1 MRLMWAPII
10 VTKETALSQ
19 RFLPRQPI
27 IFDEIELS
35 YWKLRDHEEDEDRH
49 LHSLNWSALHAL
61 TLSTIGRFTNR
72 DNLLIRIIDFH
83 FLLLKSPKNG
93 LDTLHDFLDIDEV

>member
-1 MRLMWAPII
+1 VGPLLSS
-10 VTKETALSQ
+10 TKETALSQ

-35 YWKLRDHEEDEDRH
+35 YWKLRDHEEDEDHH

-61 TLSTIGRFTNR
+61 TFSTISAVHKQRQLVDTNY
-72 DNLLIRIIDFH
+72 
-83 FLLLKSPKNG
+83 
-93 LDTLHDFLDIDEV
+93 